1 MCFNDRIKC
10 FMTDP
15 QGCSRHTRP
24 RGRATRANRS
34 AYMVHR
40 WREGGVDT
48 WQAMRVHTD
57 APVVPRDSVEACKRW
72 DHGLM
77 GPSKSI
83 GAVTQRR
90 YMALAFILAKS
101 SFFLSL
107 GLNPLNLKFSIRRGE
122 AWCIESIVPRR
133 SREHGVHRI
142 TIKTHASNHILSNVF
157 DD

>member
-1 MCFNDRIKC
+1 
-10 FMTDP
+10 
-15 QGCSRHTRP
+15 
-24 RGRATRANRS
+24 
-34 AYMVHR
+34 
-40 WREGGVDT
+40 
-48 WQAMRVHTD
+48 
-57 APVVPRDSVEACKRW
+57 
-72 DHGLM
+72 M
-77 GPSKSI
+77 GPGVMDPGKSI

-122 AWCIESIVPRR
+122 AWCIGSIVPRR

-157 DD
+157 DDSPGNLWTHREDPIKIKRARSTESVGPHGTIVRSWPTIHARS